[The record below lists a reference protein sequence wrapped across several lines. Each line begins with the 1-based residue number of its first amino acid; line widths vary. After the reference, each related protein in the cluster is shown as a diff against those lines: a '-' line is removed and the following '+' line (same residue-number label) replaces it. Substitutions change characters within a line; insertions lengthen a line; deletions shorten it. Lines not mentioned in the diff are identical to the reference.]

1 MATDLEKVKSE
12 IYLKYNM
19 NMNLQMEQR
28 SKHTQVR
35 RAEKIIWA
43 SS

>member
-12 IYLKYNM
+12 IYLKYNT
-19 NMNLQMEQR
+19 NMNFQMDQR

-35 RAEKIIWA
+35 RVEKII
-43 SS
+43 